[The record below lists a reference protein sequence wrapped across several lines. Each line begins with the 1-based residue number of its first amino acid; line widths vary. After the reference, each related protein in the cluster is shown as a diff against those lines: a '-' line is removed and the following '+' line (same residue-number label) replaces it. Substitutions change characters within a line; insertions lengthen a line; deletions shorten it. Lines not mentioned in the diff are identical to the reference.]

1 VYVSVVG
8 QDGMDVELDAV
19 LANRPAKVSFALEP
33 GCSGAVP
40 AGEYLRDIRAFDA
53 DRDRRH
59 DLPVV
64 LELDLGGGS
73 LFSQGPSHDQ
83 CVRDIHDFAVLRPL
97 DSPSG
102 SGVGWIRPPDI
113 NDLEPARDCLLSVI
127 DCLQWLRDVRPLV
140 DFAAAIA
147 PDP

>member
-40 AGEYLRDIRAFDA
+40 AGDYLRDIRAFDA

-64 LELDLGGGS
+64 SPRVHPTTNAFEISTTSPFFGRSILPRARASGGS
-73 LFSQGPSHDQ
+73 GRQTSTISNQRGTAS
-83 CVRDIHDFAVLRPL
+83 
-97 DSPSG
+97 
-102 SGVGWIRPPDI
+102 
-113 NDLEPARDCLLSVI
+113 
-127 DCLQWLRDVRPLV
+127 
-140 DFAAAIA
+140 
-147 PDP
+147 